1 LTDPNGT
8 QPNVDPVSDG
18 HIDADGTQ
26 AITELFEDAIDARR
40 KADLKQIADS
50 IAGLSQPNRD
60 TVAEIVPSGDPVRH
74 EPIISRHQ
82 PTDSLYRG
90 LYAQSPQMR
99 EARTPDL
106 DHWNAMWLRAFLRL
120 DRVAMHV
127 AKSKLA
133 SISGAR
139 ATTLGGVLDSSDP
152 TAIVDGTGGH
162 LLPQEYANVV
172 EIARQAASVV
182 APLCTNF
189 TTSGST
195 LRVPT
200 AGSVTAVTAS
210 EGAAPAAAEPTFTSE
225 MLILHKI
232 GARMIASIEMLDD
245 SAFNVMDIYATR
257 AGEGIGAKE
266 DEQICATD
274 GSTPNLTEKIA
285 GGDVS
290 EATSTVLIYEDLNTL
305 FFALG
310 KAYQRNASFLAGTV
324 VCTLLS
330 NMMDGNDHPVLKI
343 PSGAPVPVT
352 DATPEAIGTV
362 LGRPIYHV
370 PLAAGTLILG
380 DLRGYGF
387 VRKGGIVASMDA
399 SVGFASDT
407 VQFKFTERVDGRII
421 DDVAMK
427 QMAGLATVA

>member
-1 LTDPNGT
+1 MDEET
-8 QPNVDPVSDG
+8 QHNDEPTGGDDTTV
-18 HIDADGTQ
+18 
-26 AITELFEDAIDARR
+26 ITELFQDAMNQRR
-40 KADLKQIADS
+40 KADLAAIADS
-50 IAGLSQPNRD
+50 IAGLSKPDRASVADVIDDAGNTRD
-60 TVAEIVPSGDPVRH
+60 
-74 EPIISRHQ
+74 EPIVSRHQ
-82 PTDSLYRG
+82 PTDTLYRT
-90 LYAQSPQMR
+90 LYQQRPAMK

-106 DHWNAMWLRAFLRL
+106 DHWNAKWLRSFLVG
-120 DRVAMHV
+120 DRVGMQV
-127 AKSKLA
+127 AKSKL
-133 SISGAR
+133 STISGAR
-139 ATTLGGVLDSSDP
+139 GTTLGGTLDASDP

-162 LLPQEYANVV
+162 LLPQEFANVV
-172 EIARQAASVV
+172 EIARQAAAVV

-200 AGSVTAVTAS
+200 AGAVTAVTAA

-232 GARMIASIEMLDD
+232 GARMIASIEMLED
-245 SAFNVMDIYATR
+245 SSFNLMDIYATR

-274 GSTPNLTEKIA
+274 GTSPNLTEKIA

-310 KAYQRNASFLAGTV
+310 KAYQRNSTFLAGTV

-343 PSGAPVPVT
+343 PSGAPLPISDVPS
-352 DATPEAIGTV
+352 AIGTV

-387 VRKGGIVASMDA
+387 VRKGGIVASMDG
-399 SVGFASDT
+399 SVGFATDT